1 MNNILDLLI
10 TEASTIEYIDR
21 RYLEE
26 SNKVLMGF
34 RIKPQQ
40 NIDETFKKHSYQ
52 GYLDFIKNK
61 ADLSDIDYLRK
72 DYQQG
77 LATFKRIKERIEKVE
92 KLGDCKETSG
102 YYKGIK
108 SKYIDKGITS
118 KDVEATIKWFN
129 DNIPKA
135 LNDRKAELSK

>member
-1 MNNILDLLI
+1 MNDILNLLI

-26 SNKVLMGF
+26 SNKALIGF
-34 RIKPQQ
+34 KIKPHQ
-40 NIDETFKKHSYQ
+40 NIDETFKKHFYQ

-61 ADLSDIDYLRK
+61 ADISDIDYLRK

-92 KLGDCKETSG
+92 KLGDCSETSK

-118 KDVEATIKWFN
+118 KDVEATIKWYTN
-129 DNIPKA
+129 NIPKA